1 MTKYFIY
8 STFLHFILVLLIFF
22 SFKQFPTNNMN
33 EQEVYIGF
41 QHSISQ
47 NALNILKQAKNEED
61 KQQNK
66 LNKFLNEKQK
76 PNNDQDLKKDLINN
90 KEELKADNSAIPIQ
104 DTQDKT
110 KIEDVVENKTSST
123 QSPDQDVLK
132 PQIAN
137 PNSKTIEDS
146 GLSSREKTNILSQ
159 LKMCYHHAIKTSKVI
174 SKTNFVVEVEIT
186 KDGLIQSRI
195 DSLIDKKK
203 YFSSKNNEYKIMID
217 NVKKALELCS
227 PLRNLPIEK
236 YELWKNLILNFEY
249 EKNN

>member
-8 STFLHFILVLLIFF
+8 STFLHFILFLLLFI
-22 SFKQFPTNNMN
+22 SIKQFPTSNVN

-47 NALNILKQAKNEED
+47 NALNTLKQAKNEED

-76 PNNDQDLKKDLINN
+76 TNSDQDLKNDLINN
-90 KEELKADNSAIPIQ
+90 QEQLKADNSAIPIQ
-104 DTQDKT
+104 NTQDET
-110 KIEDVVENKTSST
+110 KKEEVVENKNSPT
-123 QSPDQDVLK
+123 QPQDQDVLK

-159 LKMCYHHAIKTSKVI
+159 LKMCYHHAIKTSKTI
-174 SKTNFVVEVEIT
+174 SNANFIVEVEIT
-186 KDGLIQSRI
+186 KDGFIQSKI

-203 YFSSKNNEYKIMID
+203 YLNSKNNEYKIMID
-217 NVKKALELCS
+217 NIKKALELCS
-227 PLRNLPIEK
+227 PLRNLPLEK
-236 YELWKNLILNFEY
+236 YELWKNLILNFEN
-249 EKNN
+249 E

>member
-8 STFLHFILVLLIFF
+8 STFLHFILFLLLFI
-22 SFKQFPTNNMN
+22 SIKQFQTTNVN

-47 NALNILKQAKNEED
+47 NALNTIKQARNEED

-76 PNNDQDLKKDLINN
+76 PSSDQDLKNDLINN
-90 KEELKADNSAIPIQ
+90 QEQLKADNTAIPIQ
-104 DTQDKT
+104 NNQDEAK
-110 KIEDVVENKTSST
+110 KEEIVENKNSST
-123 QSPDQDVLK
+123 QPQDQDVAK

-159 LKMCYHHAIKTSKVI
+159 LKMCYHHAIKTSKTI
-174 SKTNFVVEVEIT
+174 SNTNFIVEVEIT
-186 KDGLIQSRI
+186 KDGFIQSKI

-203 YFSSKNNEYKIMID
+203 YLNSKNNEYKIMID
-217 NVKKALELCS
+217 NIKKALELCS
-227 PLRNLPIEK
+227 PLRNLPLEK
-236 YELWKNLILNFEY
+236 YELWKNLILNFEN
-249 EKNN
+249 E